1 MQKVANKLNVNLIFC
16 YSFLFFFLLVCFAIY
31 NDYKNNYLIYFVY
44 SISINILFFISFFR
58 GALLTMFFFF
68 TWLGLWFKVSL
79 PHILN
84 YYFNIS
90 MITPNLREAVQYFDI
105 FVDNKIVEEIMLEL
119 SIIFFLL
126 SIILFLFKRKKNYL
140 ASEKYFLFSINN
152 KILYIIIALLV
163 MFNFVFGVYHKGF
176 FDQFFNY
183 KLLSLF
189 FKFLYYFLPNYFL
202 FELWNYKK
210 ENENNYKKF
219 FLIIIFINFF
229 LYTSMLSREYILFS
243 LILFGYIFVDKKMK
257 IDLFFLSKISMIF
270 FILFLLNIK
279 LTSELRFCKM
289 KNFEEKSDY
298 SINLYCLKNS
308 VNSLIKKKNINKKLT
323 NSNDLKYM
331 NFSKTVTEFIS
342 IASSRWVGL
351 ESIYLKKINFEF
363 LEVKKSALTNQ
374 NFIPGIYYLLYNQ
387 NIYLFTA
394 FSGIFCLC
402 LILIN
407 QILLKYSLNHYQY
420 IFFCYLLSYRIFHSG
435 ISDVNTAFF
444 IIVILLISIIVH
456 QFLSIEKK

>member
-1 MQKVANKLNVNLIFC
+1 
-16 YSFLFFFLLVCFAIY
+16 
-31 NDYKNNYLIYFVY
+31 
-44 SISINILFFISFFR
+44 
-58 GALLTMFFFF
+58 MFFFF

-126 SIILFLFKRKKNYL
+126 SIILFFFKRKKNYL

-163 MFNFVFGVYHKGF
+163 MFNYVFGVYHKGF

-183 KLLSLF
+183 KFLSLF
-189 FKFLYYFLPNYFL
+189 FKFLYYLLPNYFL

-210 ENENNYKKF
+210 ENENNYKNF

-270 FILFLLNIK
+270 FILFL
-279 LTSELRFCKM
+279 
-289 KNFEEKSDY
+289 
-298 SINLYCLKNS
+298 
-308 VNSLIKKKNINKKLT
+308 
-323 NSNDLKYM
+323 
-331 NFSKTVTEFIS
+331 
-342 IASSRWVGL
+342 
-351 ESIYLKKINFEF
+351 F
-363 LEVKKSALTNQ
+363 LVLQ
-374 NFIPGIYYLLYNQ
+374 
-387 NIYLFTA
+387 
-394 FSGIFCLC
+394 
-402 LILIN
+402 
-407 QILLKYSLNHYQY
+407 H
-420 IFFCYLLSYRIFHSG
+420 
-435 ISDVNTAFF
+435 
-444 IIVILLISIIVH
+444 
-456 QFLSIEKK
+456 